1 MSSIPT
7 ETRYEKEIVRFLTS
21 NDFDGFSYGT
31 KIHTSK
37 VDWYDRNQCLI
48 GEEYIQFL
56 SDSQPEL
63 LEEIQKKDGE
73 NWKEKLLKKLS
84 DKIKTDGLITVLR
97 KGFSTVNH
105 KGIKTIYFPPT
116 SNRNPKYVKDKFS
129 KNRFLVVRQLHYS
142 PHNENSIDMVVFING
157 IPIITIELKNQMT
170 GQTVKDSNVQY
181 KTTRNP
187 NGEPLLQF
195 QRCVCHFSVDN
206 DRIFMTT
213 HLKGQDTFF
222 LPFNKTLHNRTT
234 ESKGYK
240 VEYLW
245 EDILTPNSL
254 FDILENLVLPL
265 KVKDTYWD
273 DSVKGG
279 KLKEKTSDVLIFPR
293 YHQLDVLRKLR
304 KSVLKDG
311 VGTNYLIQ
319 HTTGSG
325 KSFSIG
331 WLSFLL
337 FNLFD
342 STGEKKMFDTI
353 VILTDRKVLDK
364 QLQDTVKS
372 LEKVTGVVKNINKNS
387 SQLQKSLEDGNG
399 IVVTTIQKFGV
410 VVNRMR
416 KLKGKKFGVIIDEV
430 HSSQGGKNS
439 KNVNKTLSMNEYED
453 SDIEITSDDI
463 DNIIKQE
470 MVSRQRQDN
479 ISFFG
484 FTGTPKPSTLEV
496 FGTPQSDGTRKPFHS
511 YTMEQSIGEGFT
523 LDVLKYYTTVDVYF
537 KLRKKVDNDVEL
549 PESRGKKELIKWVN
563 SNPEI
568 IKEKV
573 GLIIDRLVDT
583 TVNSINKRGKG
594 MVIVRSID
602 DSIQYFHEMTRQL
615 KERGLYESK
624 IRCIVGFSGE
634 REWEGEK
641 VNEHLLNETVG
652 FDTTDIPEGFK
663 NPLYRVLIVCDKFQ
677 TGFDQPLL
685 HSMFVDKPLDG
696 VQCVQTLSRLNRTT
710 KDKKDTFILDF
721 VNTTEKIRESFQ
733 RFYKTTI
740 LSEETDPELVMELLD
755 KIKYKEIF
763 YQEEVE
769 QWNQIFFNPKRENDG
784 ELQPILNTIVDRWL
798 HLETDEERNEIRV
811 QIKNY
816 YKLYG
821 FLSMIYQFGNDDLF
835 KHYVMFPYL
844 IKKFPVDEIERID
857 ITGLVDL
864 ESHSLDIKNKVSLSL
879 QPEDS
884 YLDPSTYGS
893 GGTMNEEEEDLL
905 SELIKKINEVHGINI
920 PEGQE
925 EEVVSLVTQLSK
937 SERVSDIVK
946 SDNSRSNKEDEL
958 VKEYDNL
965 NKDNI
970 DRHLNIY
977 ELLDSEKIKFELI
990 KFLLD
995 PRTSGG
1001 RTYKGI

>member
-1 MSSIPT
+1 MSYEPT
-7 ETRYEKEIVRFLTS
+7 EIRFEKEIVRFLTS
-21 NDFDGFSYGT
+21 NDFEGFTYET
-31 KIHTSK
+31 KVHNSK

-48 GEEYIQFL
+48 GDEYIQFL
-56 SDSQPEL
+56 SESQPEL
-63 LEEIQKKDGE
+63 LEEIQKKDGVK
-73 NWKEKLLKKLS
+73 WREKLLKKLS
-84 DKIKTDGLITVLR
+84 DKIKSDGLINVLR

-105 KGIKTIYFPPT
+105 NGIKTIYFPPT
-116 SNRNPKYVKDKFS
+116 SNRNPKYFNDKFL
-129 KNRFLVVRQLHYS
+129 KNRFLIVRQLHYS
-142 PHNENSIDMVVFING
+142 PINENSIDMVVFING
-157 IPIITIELKNQMT
+157 IPVLTMELKNQMT
-170 GQTVKDSNVQY
+170 GQTVRDSNTQY

-187 NGEPLLQF
+187 SGEPLLQF

-213 HLKGQDTFF
+213 HLKGNDTRF
-222 LPFNKTLHNRTT
+222 LPFNKTLNNWTT
-234 ESKGYK
+234 ESEGYK

-245 EDILTPNSL
+245 KDILTPKSL

-273 DSVKGG
+273 DSVNGG
-279 KLKEKTSDVLIFPR
+279 ILKEKSSDVLIFPR
-293 YHQLDVLRKLR
+293 YHQLDVLRNLR
-304 KSVLKDG
+304 KSVLNDG
-311 VGTNYLIQ
+311 VGKNYLIQ

-342 STGEKKMFDTI
+342 SEGEKKMFDTI

-364 QLQDTVKS
+364 QLQGTVKS
-372 LEKVTGVVKNINKNS
+372 LEKVTGIVKNINKNS
-387 SQLQKSLEDGNG
+387 SQLQKSLEDGDG

-439 KNVNKTLSMNEYED
+439 KNVNKTLSMNEYENTD
-453 SDIEITSDDI
+453 VEITSDDI
-463 DNIIKQE
+463 DHIIQHE
-470 MVSRQRQDN
+470 MVSSQRQEN

-496 FGTPQSDGTRKPFHS
+496 FGTPQVDGSRKPFHS
-511 YTMEQSIGEGFT
+511 YNMEQSIGEGFT

-537 KLRKKVDNDVEL
+537 KLRKKVDKDVEL
-549 PESRGKKELIKWVN
+549 PERRGKKELIKWVN
-563 SNPEI
+563 SNPKI

-573 GLIIDRLVDT
+573 SLIIDRLVDT

-594 MVIVRSID
+594 MVVVRSID

-615 KERGLYESK
+615 KDRGLYENK
-624 IRCIVGFSGE
+624 IRCVVGFSGD
-634 REWEGEK
+634 RDWEGEK
-641 VNEHLLNETVG
+641 VNENSLNKSVG
-652 FDTTDIPEGFK
+652 FLNTDIPEGFK

-755 KIKYKEIF
+755 KIKHKDIF
-763 YQEEVE
+763 NQEEIDE
-769 QWNQIFFNPKRENDG
+769 WNQIFFNPKRENDSD
-784 ELQPILNTIVDRWL
+784 LQPILNTIVNRWSQ
-798 HLETDEERNEIRV
+798 LESDEEKNEVRE

-821 FLSMIYQFGNDDLF
+821 FLSMIYQFGNENLF

-844 IKKFPVDEIERID
+844 IKKFPVDEIERVD

-864 ESHSLDIKNKVSLSL
+864 ESHSLDVKNRVSLSL

-884 YLDPSTYGS
+884 YLEPSTYGS
-893 GGTMNEEEEDLL
+893 GGTMNEDEEDLL

-920 PEGQE
+920 PEGKE
-925 EEVVSLVTQLSK
+925 EEVISIVTQLSQ
-937 SERVSDIVK
+937 SDRVNDIVK

-965 NKDNI
+965 NKNNI

-977 ELLDSEKIKFELI
+977 ELLDTEKLKFELI

-995 PRTSGG
+995 PRTGGG
-1001 RTYKGI
+1001 RIYKGI